1 MKPILLVLR
10 QEITSTLARRSFQL
24 TAFGLPLL
32 SLLALGIYTLVSR
45 GAPGGFEAI
54 LGPASSTQGLAEGY
68 VDQSGLLQSLPAW
81 IPEGALQPFADEATA
96 LQALEAGQIAAFYLI
111 PPDYLELGQVV
122 YVRPDFNPLAAFG
135 QGARLEGVLHY
146 NLLEG
151 DARLAALVQDPLDL
165 QVTILQPS
173 PARDQDHPMAFFLP
187 YSVTLLVYI
196 AVLMSS
202 GLLLSSL
209 NREKQNRVLEIL
221 LVSLSPRQL
230 LTGKLAGL
238 GLIGLLQ
245 TGLWLGMGYLL
256 LRLGGRTLALPPEFQ
271 LPLSFLAWAGLFF
284 LLGYAL
290 YGGLMAGLGALVSD
304 LREASQFTVVL
315 ALPLL
320 APLMFISL
328 IAREPHGA
336 LATALS
342 LFPFSAPV
350 AMMARLASAE
360 VPLWQLLASAGLLA
374 GTSGLVLL
382 AAAGL
387 FRTQTLLVGQPLSL
401 RRVWRELRSG

>member
-1 MKPILLVLR
+1 
-10 QEITSTLARRSFQL
+10 
-24 TAFGLPLL
+24 
-32 SLLALGIYTLVSR
+32 
-45 GAPGGFEAI
+45 
-54 LGPASSTQGLAEGY
+54 
-68 VDQSGLLQSLPAW
+68 
-81 IPEGALQPFADEATA
+81 
-96 LQALEAGQIAAFYLI
+96 
-111 PPDYLELGQVV
+111 
-122 YVRPDFNPLAAFG
+122 
-135 QGARLEGVLHY
+135 
-146 NLLEG
+146 
-151 DARLAALVQDPLDL
+151 
-165 QVTILQPS
+165 
-173 PARDQDHPMAFFLP
+173 
-187 YSVTLLVYI
+187 
-196 AVLMSS
+196 
-202 GLLLSSL
+202 
-209 NREKQNRVLEIL
+209 
-221 LVSLSPRQL
+221 
-230 LTGKLAGL
+230 
-238 GLIGLLQ
+238 
-245 TGLWLGMGYLL
+245 
-256 LRLGGRTLALPPEFQ
+256 
-271 LPLSFLAWAGLFF
+271 
-284 LLGYAL
+284 
-290 YGGLMAGLGALVSD
+290 MAGLGALVSD

>member
-1 MKPILLVLR
+1 
-10 QEITSTLARRSFQL
+10 
-24 TAFGLPLL
+24 
-32 SLLALGIYTLVSR
+32 
-45 GAPGGFEAI
+45 
-54 LGPASSTQGLAEGY
+54 
-68 VDQSGLLQSLPAW
+68 
-81 IPEGALQPFADEATA
+81 
-96 LQALEAGQIAAFYLI
+96 
-111 PPDYLELGQVV
+111 
-122 YVRPDFNPLAAFG
+122 
-135 QGARLEGVLHY
+135 
-146 NLLEG
+146 
-151 DARLAALVQDPLDL
+151 
-165 QVTILQPS
+165 
-173 PARDQDHPMAFFLP
+173 MAFFLP

-360 VPLWQLLASAGLLA
+360 VPLWQLLASAGLLLPRCA
-374 GTSGLVLL
+374 N
-382 AAAGL
+382 
-387 FRTQTLLVGQPLSL
+387 
-401 RRVWRELRSG
+401 RSPSVSSSV